1 MSRSDRGSERPAHG
15 QDDGDSGRR
24 VRPVKGPSEAPVTSG
39 HQDPDEGLAIAP
51 PDGSCDDTAPLIEV
65 EGLHYAVNGHEILRD
80 VSFTVHRGETFG
92 VMGMSG
98 SGKSTLLK
106 NLMGLV
112 RPTAGE
118 IRIEGHSIIGLSEAE
133 LMRVRARMG
142 MCFQYAALF
151 DSLSVY
157 ENVAFGLRR
166 RQRRERIRED
176 YIREQV
182 LIHLREVGL
191 EGTEGKMPSEL
202 SGGMRKRVGIA
213 RELIMR
219 PDILLY
225 DEPSAGLDPIMSA
238 VIDELIEGLQE
249 RFCMTSLVV
258 THFVDELFAISD
270 RVMMLHDHR
279 VVACDTPQALRA
291 TDNPVVQQFVQ
302 GLPHGPIAV

>member
-1 MSRSDRGSERPAHG
+1 MSRSDRGSKRPADG
-15 QDDGDSGRR
+15 QEDAGRGR
-24 VRPVKGPSEAPVTSG
+24 QTRPVDGPGEDRVAAG
-39 HQDPDEGLAIAP
+39 RQDAGEGRAVIP

-65 EGLHYAVNGHEILRD
+65 EGLRYAVNGHEILRD

-106 NLMGLV
+106 NIMGLV
-112 RPTAGE
+112 RPTAGD
-118 IRIEGHSIIGLSEAE
+118 IRIEGQSIIGLPEAE
-133 LMRVRARMG
+133 LMAVRAKMG

-166 RQRRERIRED
+166 RQRRERIREAH
-176 YIREQV
+176 IREQV
-182 LIHLREVGL
+182 LLHLKEVGL
-191 EGTEGKMPSEL
+191 EGTESKMPSEL

-213 RELIMR
+213 RELIMH

-249 RFCMTSLVV
+249 RFCMTSMVV
-258 THFVDELFAISD
+258 THFVEIG
-270 RVMMLHDHR
+270 
-279 VVACDTPQALRA
+279 RA
-291 TDNPVVQQFVQ
+291 HV
-302 GLPHGPIAV
+302 

>member
-1 MSRSDRGSERPAHG
+1 MTGSHQEPKEGNVGAPQNER
-15 QDDGDSGRR
+15 
-24 VRPVKGPSEAPVTSG
+24 
-39 HQDPDEGLAIAP
+39 
-51 PDGSCDDTAPLIEV
+51 CDAAVPLIEV
-65 EGLHYAVNGHEILRD
+65 EGLHYAINGNEILRD
-80 VSFTVHRGETFG
+80 VSFTVRRGETFG

-106 NLMGLV
+106 NIMGLV
-112 RPTAGE
+112 RPAAGD
-118 IRIEGHSIIGLSEAE
+118 IRIEGQSITGLSEAE
-133 LMRVRARMG
+133 LMGVRAKMG

-166 RQRRERIRED
+166 RQRRERIKED

-182 LIHLREVGL
+182 LLHLKEVGL

-249 RFCMTSLVV
+249 RFCMTSIVV
-258 THFVDELFAISD
+258 THFVDELFGISD
-270 RVMMLHDHR
+270 RVMMLHDRR
-279 VVACDTPQALRA
+279 VVACDTPRALRA
-291 TDNPVVQQFVQ
+291 TENPVVQQFVQ
-302 GLPHGPIAV
+302 GLPHGPIVV